1 MVDWDGEAG
10 EFVTKRVRTVTPP
23 EARAARNEARVEA
36 RSERKRELRELRLS
50 ALAEPRT
57 PLPHADRGGTSLEA
71 EFRGGARPAWRDR
84 SDAAVF

>member
-1 MVDWDGEAG
+1 VVDWDGEAG

-57 PLPHADRGGTSLEA
+57 RGGTSLEA